1 MPKKLLQ
8 TIKNGTPANG
18 EQTEQ
23 QQISSR
29 NCAKKIQMINK
40 THNKLVLGQTKCLHS
55 LTKIKHEPL
64 GTQNSFNRYKSATTI
79 FGKNTSME
87 ISSGDLAKKKSIKQQ
102 NTQQIRGGPDVIIAQ
117 HK

>member
-87 ISSGDLAKKKSIKQQ
+87 ISSGDLVKKNQSNNKTH
-102 NTQQIRGGPDVIIAQ
+102 NELEMDPT
-117 HK
+117 